1 MDFLIIKWR
10 GLVHLCIVFELMF
23 IIPLNVIVNESKSY
37 SDFSIMQGQ
46 LFIFLALYSNRG
58 WQIVLLTCVMMFLC
72 YFILDSVLER
82 ELYGSVAG
90 IARLILWG
98 LAFFVGYVSLS
109 GILIYITEL
118 QDLLRKFID

>member
-1 MDFLIIKWR
+1 
-10 GLVHLCIVFELMF
+10 MF

-72 YFILDSVLER
+72 YFVLDSVLER